1 MVFGE
6 KKKELTNILQKKKK
20 TPSLSPNKF
29 KMWDYLKSFNIEE
42 YQLPRFK
49 ITLVSMCSDFW
60 NLNS

>member
-6 KKKELTNILQKKKK
+6 KKKELTNFLQKKKKK

-42 YQLPRFK
+42 Y
-49 ITLVSMCSDFW
+49 
-60 NLNS
+60 